1 MVAFLEDYMNTI
13 KYFSRFIALFTIVG
27 FFALPSWSAIDE
39 CPGNVVTGLNGAT
52 TSQSKII
59 NATIPANST
68 HYYYFTPSVNG
79 TIQVDSYMNAT
90 YNSLSIKS
98 GCSAILWNDTSD
110 SNSKSTNT
118 INVTSGQ
125 QVIIAYERR
134 YTNSK
139 PYSLDFTFIAQTPPL
154 MGNIPNQTG
163 NVGASFSLNLSSY
176 VTLTNGDAIT
186 GYTLTG
192 TLPTGLSFNTTT
204 GIISGT
210 PTTVA
215 SAVTFSATATDNDGL
230 SNSDSFTITVN
241 PPQADLVLTITAP
254 ASVTTNN
261 TIQYAI
267 NITNNGP
274 LTTDNI
280 VVTDILPTS
289 LTYQTSYGADWICT
303 FTSASRTLSCIHP
316 TSLVSGDSASITIV
330 TVAPSTAQT
339 VTNSASI
346 TSSALSDSNSA
357 NNSAST
363 STTVLAASTSSS
375 NERQFT
381 LQKQYNINGNVQIV
395 GNSMLL
401 KSDGTCAGTG
411 TNNNDISTTWANK
424 DSDGTT
430 WNATSAD
437 LTLPK
442 GVNSSKIK
450 YAGLYWQG
458 RVDDAHDDAAFWAA
472 AKTIKFKAQGLS
484 YQTLTSSDSKYNWTL
499 RSSDSNY
506 QGSLDVTAII
516 KQSIDTAAAADID
529 STGFSGTFWGA
540 NIQAEKMTNGFG
552 AWALIVVYE
561 DYADTLKNISLYD
574 GYTSVDNG
582 EVIPTTLS
590 GFLTPTSGAVESNFL
605 IFGGEG
611 DITLTDSVTLTNRYG
626 VDQSLGSNIFNSSQ
640 EINDISVT
648 DRDPSCENTIGI
660 DIDSFD
666 VGSTSTATPIIG
678 NNQTSTIVKLKS
690 TGDVYYPGLF
700 AFSTQLYTPD
710 VCYLEDV
717 SFNGLAITGSNLPA
731 TGDNVEYTI
740 SITNKNNEPAKG
752 VFVEKV
758 FDRPDEIIYVQ
769 NSMSIAPIPGISYT
783 AKTDT
788 IGDDTAEYSNPTE
801 TIKLLLGSEAS
812 WYEGGT
818 ITKDAITKFKY
829 SAEIGDQNASE
840 NSYLISYRNDLL
852 HITFTGIPIRKC
864 SDFNNSFGVYT
875 PVIGNY
881 NTVRSNSGIDLA
893 SGPDPIEPADEKNA
907 LYTQIVS
914 KPFDVHVISFAN
926 DNITPASW
934 SGDLNLTIVEVPES
948 GDCSDA
954 NTILSNTYELHF
966 LNEKYKQT
974 TVTPTAASKNAL
986 FKMVTNATTVCSRDS
1001 FSIRPA
1007 AFKIDANDTTL
1018 VGNRPYQFTFT
1029 ASHDGSPVTPS
1040 QNYTQSIHNALD
1052 KNATTQ
1058 LIIPLGCTLPT
1069 PIEYTNVALPFI
1081 DGQVSALVIYPNI
1094 GNVEFKLSDNQWS
1107 AVSGDQNKGD
1117 CVIGSENNTPD
1128 ADGKVGCMVQSAQT
1142 FAFVPEKF
1150 TSTLTLANSNS
1161 VGGFTYIATNEP
1173 NMSAPLT
1180 LTATAS
1186 LDGNMAAT
1194 NYTAGCFSRN
1204 TNTTIT
1210 LANNQNLSPSGT
1222 TTQNRIKFF
1231 DDLNTTSR
1239 LISQIGNQA
1248 TFLTSEGNFTN
1259 GSSVV
1264 TIRANFDRNQTN
1276 PDNPFNIARNDFNI
1290 TQIVDTDGV
1299 TGSDFNRT
1307 NDMNATFVYGRTN
1320 ASRQRYIGNS
1330 GATNIYFE
1338 SFCFGATC
1346 NTALLPNGA
1355 ASRKINDARW
1365 YINDNHVSTTDGNIT
1380 VVVQKGGVNAGTD
1393 TVTATDNPVGNPS
1406 QTTLDYS
1413 GGRGY
1418 PYKTTMQNGAS
1429 PWLIYNESNQTA
1441 TRNEFQVEFNDV
1453 GEWSGEHN
1461 TTTTTKKDK
1470 INTSTNR
1477 RVIW

>member
-1 MVAFLEDYMNTI
+1 MNTI
-13 KYFSRFIALFTIVG
+13 KYFSKLLIFFLIVG
-27 FFALPSWSAIDE
+27 VSALPSLAAVCTNLKDNHTFASSGSNTSYTDSITNNSFD
-39 CPGNVVTGLNGAT
+39 NGET
-52 TSQSKII
+52 LD
-59 NATIPANST
+59 
-68 HYYYFTPSVNG
+68 YYFSVPSAG
-79 TIQVDSYMNAT
+79 TLTFTKNSSTSNIIFR
-90 YNSLSIKS
+90 YNLINCPNNSDTSLSS
-98 GCSAILWNDTSD
+98 G
-110 SNSKSTNT
+110 NT
-118 INVTSGQ
+118 IYLSSADKDFNMRVFAGANNQ
-125 QVIIAYERR
+125 KY
-134 YTNSK
+134 N
-139 PYSLDFTFIAQTPPL
+139 FTFNFVADQTPPL
-154 MGNIPNQTG
+154 MGNIPNQTAYI
-163 NVGASFSLNLSSY
+163 NTPFSLSLSSY
-176 VTLTNGDAIT
+176 VTLTNGDAISS
-186 GYTLTG
+186 YTLTG
-192 TLPTGLSFNTTT
+192 TLPTGLSFNSTT
-204 GIISGT
+204 GVISGT
-210 PTTVA
+210 PTTVTA
-215 SAVTFSATATDNDGL
+215 AVTLSITAIDNDGI
-230 SNSDSFTITVN
+230 SNSDSFTVTVN
-241 PPQADLVLTITAP
+241 PPQADLALTITAP

-261 TIQYAI
+261 TIQYTI

-274 LTTDNI
+274 STTDNI
-280 VVTDILPTS
+280 VVTDILPIN
-289 LTYQTSYGADWICT
+289 LTYQTSYGTDWICT

-516 KQSIDTAAAADID
+516 KQSIDTAAADID

-552 AWALIVVYE
+552 AWALVVVYE

-648 DRDPSCENTIGI
+648 DRNPSCENTIGI

-758 FDRPDEIIYVQ
+758 FDRQDEIIYVQ

-881 NTVRSNSGIDLA
+881 NTVRSNSAIDLA

-966 LNEKYKQT
+966 LNEKYKQA

-1001 FSIRPA
+1001 FAIRPA

-1018 VGNRPYQFTFT
+1018 IGNRPYQFTFT

-1204 TNTTIT
+1204 TNTTVT

-1239 LISQIGNQA
+1239 LINQIGNQA

-1320 ASRQRYIGNS
+1320 PSRQRYIGDS
-1330 GATNIYFE
+1330 GVTNIYFE

-1346 NTALLPNGA
+1346 NTTLLPNGA
-1355 ASRKINDARW
+1355 TSRKINDARW

-1429 PWLIYNESNQTA
+1429 TWLIYNESNQTA